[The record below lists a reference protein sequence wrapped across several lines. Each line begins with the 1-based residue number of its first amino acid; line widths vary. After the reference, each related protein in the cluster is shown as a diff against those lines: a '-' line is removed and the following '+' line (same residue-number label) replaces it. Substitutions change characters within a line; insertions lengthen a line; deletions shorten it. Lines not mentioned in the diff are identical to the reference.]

1 MLIMVGVYG
10 RTSKIKNVV
19 GRSDYISNT
28 SRQEEIVF
36 HKSKMLHTW
45 KEHHD
50 FEQAHRKSKEANNEA
65 LEVHLALPNEL
76 SADCSKLEE
85 ICDDLVSA
93 LVGKNKDYE
102 YAVHWN
108 QKRTNLH
115 VHILFSE
122 RENQVDLIE
131 KRYKKDIWHDKDTH
145 RLAKAGAENAILV
158 HKKGDIQK
166 DKDGNIKY
174 QTDIFKEKD
183 KRYIKRNW
191 ANELKIAIKE
201 VMTHHEYEMTVTN
214 DESPFL
220 TQKKLYKGA
229 SEDYLKH
236 ALEWNNAVK
245 DYNRALAEYISSDVR
260 DDSIEEL
267 INQKKEIIKE
277 TNKINAAMHKIT
289 KSAIDFVKDLAKS
302 IMNLIEYRT
311 KDSKR
316 DVLCYYHDLEQKE
329 NVIAYD
335 RDCFYMNGLRL
346 DKHLEY
352 DDILDHVVNTID
364 YGAEY
369 EMSDDFAQAYE
380 EYLEEEGIEI

>member
-1 MLIMVGVYG
+1 MVAVYG
-10 RTSKIKNVV
+10 RLSKINNVV
-19 GRSDYISNT
+19 GRADYISNPD
-28 SRQEEIVF
+28 RQEEIVL
-36 HKSKMLHTW
+36 HKCKMIHTW
-45 KEHHD
+45 EEHHD
-50 FEQAHRKSKEANNEA
+50 FERSHRKSQVANNEA
-65 LEVHLALPNEL
+65 LEIHLALPNEL
-76 SADCSKLEE
+76 SSNRSKLEE
-85 ICDDLVSA
+85 ICDNLVSE
-93 LVGKNKDYE
+93 LIGVNKDFE

-108 QKRTNLH
+108 KKRTNLH

-122 RENQVDLIE
+122 RENQVDLE
-131 KRYKKDIWHDKDTH
+131 PKLYKRDVYYNFESKKLSKKTDPKAELIH
-145 RLAKAGAENAILV
+145 R
-158 HKKGDIQK
+158 KGEIQK
-166 DKDGNIKY
+166 DKDGNVKY
-174 QTDIFKEKD
+174 ETDIFKSKD
-183 KRYIKRNW
+183 KKFVSKSWVLGEKNKTIQ
-191 ANELKIAIKE
+191 KIMQQHGYDFS
-201 VMTHHEYEMTVTN
+201 VNGH
-214 DESPFL
+214 ESPFL
-220 TQKKLYKGA
+220 AQKKLYKGA

-335 RDCFYMNGLRL
+335 GDCFYMNGLRL